1 MALQG
6 SQLCGGNFLKRN
18 LSRPENLCEIIRMVI
33 IEIVITLLTVHS
45 TLHMPLLP
53 DLSYVKGYRVFQA
66 SSPASRREAARNSK
80 LPVFEKTERRNGQAV

>member
-1 MALQG
+1 MAPQG
-6 SQLCGGNFLKRN
+6 SQLCGGNFLKRK
-18 LSRPENLCEIIRMVI
+18 SRPENLCEKIRMVI

-66 SSPASRREAARNSK
+66 SSPASRREAAQNSK